1 MNEWKLNKIIF
12 VFLQKKNDEINESM
26 NKENRDE
33 DKNGNNILYCFW

>member
-12 VFLQKKNDEINESM
+12 VFLQKKNDEINESV